1 MFSNPEP
8 LLRLKRGKTTETI
21 HNGWICVLDNNQ
33 KVVFKKGNI
42 QDPIFLRSVAKP
54 IQALPI
60 IDFNIQI
67 HERALAV
74 ICGSHS
80 GSSRH
85 LNILKNLMKEFH
97 LSQSSL
103 QCGVHEPFDE
113 SERKKLIKKNL
124 KPNPLHNNCSGK
136 HIGMLCL
143 CKEKGWNLK
152 NYLSPAHPLQKSI
165 FRNISHISGTK
176 AIYTAVDGCSAPT
189 FALPVI
195 NIARMFSLLTGELSG
210 KYSFLLQSIRNNP
223 YYFGGNGLLD
233 SEIIKA
239 SGGKI
244 ISKAGAEGIIVCAY
258 KGYSIVLKV
267 ADGSPKAR
275 SIIIL
280 KLLQNLNWLKNSDV
294 SNSGLNKILRSYF
307 TNHSK
312 KTVCSKDILF

>member
-1 MFSNPEP
+1 MLPTPEP
-8 LLRLKRGKTTETI
+8 ILRLKRGKTIETI
-21 HNGWICVLDNNQ
+21 HNGWICILDNNQ
-33 KVVFKKGNI
+33 KVVLKKGNI
-42 QDPIFLRSVAKP
+42 HDPVFLRSVAKP

-67 HERALAV
+67 PEKTLAV

-80 GSSRH
+80 GSSKH
-85 LNILKNLMKEFH
+85 INLLKNLMQKFHIKESF
-97 LSQSSL
+97 L
-103 QCGVHEPFDE
+103 QCGIHEPFDE

-124 KPNPLHNNCSGK
+124 KPTPLHNNCSGK
-136 HIGMLCL
+136 HTGMLCI
-143 CKEKGWNLK
+143 CKKNGWPTK
-152 NYLSPAHPLQKSI
+152 SYLSCNHPLQELILK
-165 FRNISHISGTK
+165 NIIQLSGAKT
-176 AIYTAVDGCSAPT
+176 IYTAIDGCSAPT

-195 NIARMFSLLTGELSG
+195 NIARMFSLLTGELSS

-239 SGGKI
+239 SRGKI
-244 ISKAGAEGIIVCAY
+244 ISKSGAEGIIVCAY

-280 KLLQNLNWLKNSDV
+280 KLLQELNWLKSSDI
-294 SNSGLNKILRSYF
+294 SNSCLSRTLKNYF
-307 TNHSK
+307 TNHSG
-312 KTVCSKDILF
+312 KTVCNEEILL